1 MKKIIIYSALLTFVG
16 LGSAMIYKNY
26 KGIDETAI
34 DKTVVPGEDFYRY
47 ANGSWLKNNPVP
59 ESESRWGSFNQV
71 SERNNEVLRQL
82 LESAAANKTS
92 KPESAEQKVGTFYR
106 LFVDTLKR
114 DKQGIQP
121 NNRQAGQ

>member
-47 ANGSWLKNNPVP
+47 ANGSWLKNNPVMRHLKVRP
-59 ESESRWGSFNQV
+59 RHNS
-71 SERNNEVLRQL
+71 L
-82 LESAAANKTS
+82 L
-92 KPESAEQKVGTFYR
+92 FF
-106 LFVDTLKR
+106 L
-114 DKQGIQP
+114 
-121 NNRQAGQ
+121 